1 MIVIDTVKGEDYK
14 AVFKLAGDIE
24 GIVQHAE
31 HVYKIMADHFGDSFF
46 IAQEKKEDGSSIV
59 LGFMMGLMSRR
70 FKGQLFVWQIAVS
83 RKSQGK
89 KLGSSLLKHTLDYAH
104 KCKDCK
110 EVMATVETTNIG
122 SQRLFEKLGFRI
134 HSEKFRNPDQILTVE
149 NGKEAVQ
156 NYYGSGTDQIFYLLK
171 IR

>member
-1 MIVIDTVKGEDYK
+1 MITIDTVSGKDYK
-14 AVFKLAGDIE
+14 AVYRLAGEIE

-31 HVYKIMADHFGDSFF
+31 HVYKIMADHFGDCFF
-46 IAQEKKEDGSSIV
+46 IASEKKEDGRSIV
-59 LGFMMGLMSRR
+59 LGFMMGLMSRT

-89 KLGSSLLKHTLDYAH
+89 KLGSALLKHTLDYAR

-122 SQRLFEKLGFRI
+122 SQRLFEKLGFTI
-134 HSEKFRNPDQILTVE
+134 KSKEFKDPGQMLTIN
-149 NGKEAVQ
+149 NGKEAVV
-156 NYYGSGTDQIFYLLK
+156 NYYGSGTDQIFYLK
-171 IR
+171 YV